1 MYQFVTTNIINSA
14 LDSNGSLAKYAG
26 AATYFQVQRVGKF
39 LTDNIVS
46 IYKRPYTAGV
56 KEVAKVQ
63 IPTIASGLVG
73 RLTIDLRL
81 SEQTD
86 SEYANAYL
94 YFKKPI
100 TVEIIA
106 SGTAATDAAAFVTQ
120 INKLKTVYGQS
131 YVYAEVITTDY
142 VQITCV
148 NFNQRV
154 KSMIVEKEKA
164 STNSIIQPEYENV
177 SGSTFS
183 VTTAGALGF
192 GDDDFMVRHIKIP
205 TLDNTRY
212 FGLDKDGRPVL
223 GGNYTQYTLKYKVEK
238 GMSDGIRAEGYS
250 ITTHVFYVLSSLVS
264 AFEAEIIKT
273 GKVIDTIGVTV
284 TDLTI
289 SSSTCDLSDYG
300 STGLTYTYTSTPS
313 GVTGGVWSRD
323 TSLDANVSGGSA
335 PDFTKVTIST
345 AGVLTLATGH
355 GLAATDTFGLK
366 LSVDGFTK
374 SFTITVQA

>member
-14 LDSNGSLAKYAG
+14 LDSNGSLAKYIG

-63 IPTIASGLVG
+63 IPTITSGLVA

-94 YFKKPI
+94 YFKKPV

-106 SGTAATDAAAFVTQ
+106 SGTAATDAAAFAAQ

-131 YVYAEVITTDY
+131 YVVAEVISTDY

-154 KSMIVEKEKA
+154 KSMVVEKEKA
-164 STNSIIQPEYENV
+164 STNSIIQPEYDNV

-192 GDDDFMVRHIKIP
+192 GDDDFMVRHIKVP

-212 FGLDKDGRPVL
+212 FGLDKDGRPVI

-238 GMSDGIRAEGYS
+238 SMSDGIRAEGYS

-264 AFEAEIIKT
+264 AFEAEIMKT
-273 GKVIDTIGVTV
+273 GKVIDTVGVTV
-284 TDLTI
+284 TAI
-289 SSSTCDLSDYG
+289 SITSGNLDISNVIGGTPYV
-300 STGLTYTYTSTPS
+300 TTYTTTPS
-313 GVTGGVWSRD
+313 GVTGAIF
-323 TSLDANVSGGSA
+323 TINTAGSTVA
-335 PDFTKVTIST
+335 GTADWTKVSVST
-345 AGVLTLATGH
+345 AGVINLTTGH
-355 GLAATDTFGLK
+355 GLAGGDKIK
-366 LSVDGFTK
+366 LNVAIDNYT
-374 SFTITVQA
+374 TTVEITLQA